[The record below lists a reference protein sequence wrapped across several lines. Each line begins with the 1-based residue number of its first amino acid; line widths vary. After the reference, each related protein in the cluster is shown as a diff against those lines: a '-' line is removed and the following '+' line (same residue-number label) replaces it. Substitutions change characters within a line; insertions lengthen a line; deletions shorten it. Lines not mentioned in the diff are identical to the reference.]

1 MASLFCTYITFTP
14 VFTFDG
20 KNGVESFLPFTSLNN
35 LLPFLN
41 NWGYNFGT
49 LFAEKWDLHPHNLSL
64 HHLGY
69 WGIKLQNDHTPDIY
83 NTLHDHD

>member
-1 MASLFCTYITFTP
+1 MYVPFPP

-41 NWGYNFGT
+41 NRGYNFGT
-49 LFAEKWDLHPHNLSL
+49 SFAEKWDLHLHNLSL
-64 HHLGY
+64 HWLGY
-69 WGIKLQNDHTPDIY
+69 WGIQLGNDHTPDIY
-83 NTLHDHD
+83 NTLHSHD